1 MSPDTIDKDT
11 FNKDTLT
18 SLGWRNFFQQQ
29 LSLDELETLS
39 PMRVM
44 GVERSEL
51 TLTGEQGMQRR
62 PIEAHW
68 QQASIAQRPT
78 VGDWLLVDEVEYTP
92 TRLLDRQS
100 LFKRRAAGERS
111 NEQLIAANVDTLFI
125 VSSCNADFN
134 ASRIERYLAL
144 AFEAQVTPVIVLT
157 KADACEDPASYEEQ
171 AQALHSSCVVLSLNA
186 LAITSQT
193 ALTPWCATGQTIA
206 LLGSSG
212 VGKSTLVNTLMRTEV
227 AATGGIREAD
237 AKGRHTTTNRS
248 LHQLPNG
255 GLILDSPGMR
265 ELQLTDVRS
274 GLGTLFE
281 DIEQL
286 GQQCRFGDCEHA
298 SEPGCAVQAAIAAE
312 KLDARRL
319 SNYYKLLREEA
330 HNNMSIA
337 ERHAKSRQFAKQVK
351 QHKKPNRG

>member
-1 MSPDTIDKDT
+1 MSL
-11 FNKDTLT
+11 DTLS

-29 LSLDELETLS
+29 LSLDELESLS

-51 TLTGEQGMQRR
+51 SVAGEQGLERR
-62 PIEAHW
+62 ALDAHW
-68 QQASIAQRPT
+68 QQLPTLERPT
-78 VGDWLLVDEVEYTP
+78 VGDWLLVDAKSHTP
-92 TRLLDRQS
+92 TRLLERQS
-100 LFKRRAAGERS
+100 LIKRRAAGERS
-111 NEQLIAANVDTLFI
+111 NEQLIAANIDTLFI

-134 ASRIERYLAL
+134 ASRLERYLAL

-157 KADACEDPASYEEQ
+157 KADGCADPESYEEQ

-186 LAITSQT
+186 LASTSQ
-193 ALTPWCATGQTIA
+193 ALLEPWCSVGQTIA

-248 LHQLPNG
+248 LHQLPGG

-274 GLGTLFE
+274 GLGALFE
-281 DIEQL
+281 DIELL
-286 GQQCRFGDCEHA
+286 GQNCRFANCGHA
-298 SEPGCAVQAAIAAE
+298 SEPGCAVQAAINSGQ
-312 KLDARRL
+312 LDARRL
-319 SNYYKLLREEA
+319 NNYYKLLREEA

-351 QHKKPNRG
+351 QHKKPNRGY

>member
-1 MSPDTIDKDT
+1 MSIE
-11 FNKDTLT
+11 TLS

-29 LSLDELETLS
+29 LNLEELESLT
-39 PMRVM
+39 PVRVM

-51 TLTGEQGMQRR
+51 TVAGEHGTSHLVLATQ
-62 PIEAHW
+62 W
-68 QQASIAQRPT
+68 QQLPTIERPT
-78 VGDWLLVDEVEYTP
+78 VGDWLLLDGASNNAN
-92 TRLLDRQS
+92 RLLERQS
-100 LFKRRAAGERS
+100 LIKRRAAGERAT
-111 NEQLIAANVDTLFI
+111 EQLIAANVDTLFI

-157 KADACEDPASYEEQ
+157 KADSCPDPSRYEVQ
-171 AQALHSSCVVLSLNA
+171 AQALHRSCVVVSLNA
-186 LAITSQT
+186 LATSSQ
-193 ALTPWCATGQTIA
+193 ALMAPWCSDGQTLA

-212 VGKSTLVNTLMRTEV
+212 VGKSTLVNTLMMAEV

-248 LHQLPNG
+248 LHQLPSG

-274 GLGTLFE
+274 GLDTLFE

-286 GQQCRFGDCEHA
+286 GQTCQFGDCEHA
-298 SEPGCAVQAAIAAE
+298 SEPGCAVQAAITSGQ
-312 KLDARRL
+312 LDARRL
-319 SNYYKLLREEA
+319 GNYQKLLREEA